1 MPKGI
6 PLTSDYISGLRFG
19 RLTAIEIVDRTPRY
33 SKSGRLSTVDT
44 TVRCSCKCGTVRNF
58 RWNDIQTG
66 HTRSCGCLV
75 VDTTVKRSTKHG
87 HARRG
92 KISKEWIVWNS
103 MNNRCHDPRDSSY
116 ERYGDRGITVCD
128 TWRKPGGFEAFY
140 ADMGPRP
147 EGDYSLERVDNS
159 LGYRPDN
166 CIWAD
171 RITQANN
178 KRNNRH
184 VTWQGQTYT
193 YAQLFRKLKIP
204 HSDRTMCHSRLV
216 RGWSVERMLTEP
228 RNR

>member
-6 PLTSDYISGLRFG
+6 PLTNEYIKGKKFG
-19 RLTAIEIVDRTPRY
+19 RLTAIEIVSRTQTY
-33 SKSGRLSTVDT
+33 SRTGRLASVKTLV
-44 TVRCSCKCGTVRNF
+44 SCECECGSSGTYS
-58 RWNDIQTG
+58 WNDMQTG

-75 VDTTVKRSTKHG
+75 IDMTVERSTKHG

-92 KISKEWIVWNS
+92 KVSREWIVWNL
-103 MNNRCHDPRDSSY
+103 MNNRCHDPRDKSF
-116 ERYGDRGITVCD
+116 ERYGARGITVCHA
-128 TWRKPGGFEAFY
+128 WRKPDGFAAFY

-147 EGDYSLERVDNS
+147 TGDYSLERVDNS
-159 LGYRPDN
+159 LGYSPDN

-171 RITQANN
+171 RITQGNN

-184 VTWQGQTYT
+184 ITWQGQTYT

-204 HSDRTMCHSRLV
+204 HEDWSMCHSRLV